1 MKTFVPVKKHTLF
14 ITVTTLLVNCMFTP
28 LPSFAA
34 SHNRLHSN
42 DTIEVQK
49 QQVSKKHRIALYPD
63 AAHEVLFFS
72 ASGENGK
79 VYQLFMFDMDGK
91 LVKQVNIKNRQ
102 TTILNQIDK
111 GNYLFEVFSDDKRI
125 GNGQVIVH

>member
-1 MKTFVPVKKHTLF
+1 MKTFVPVRKHTLF
-14 ITVTTLLVNCMFTP
+14 ITVTTLLVNSMFTP
-28 LPSFAA
+28 LSSFAA
-34 SHNRLHSN
+34 SHHTLHGN

-49 QQVSKKHRIALYPD
+49 QQLSKKHKITLYPD

-111 GNYLFEVFSDDKRI
+111 GNYLFEVFSDDQRI